1 MRDPELDE
9 EQEVPLPDLMELAN
23 YFEQA
28 GVGIGREE
36 TFRIFLALKILI
48 DTQPIRTCRFWG
60 KDSDKNFLHSTK
72 KILMNYCQRCL

>member
-1 MRDPELDE
+1 MRDPEMDE

-60 KDSDKNFLHSTK
+60 KDNKKKFLLSTK
-72 KILMNYCQRCL
+72 N